1 MGTKEKSEEWK
12 KKKIL
17 KFKNLKNELK
27 KNPNE
32 KKILKLY
39 FIYIKRKRK
48 KRKLIKYNRKWRWK
62 RKWRWIKVK
71 SYRHIRKKK

>member
-1 MGTKEKSEEWK
+1 MK

-27 KNPNE
+27 KNRNE

-48 KRKLIKYNRKWRWK
+48 KRKLIKYNRK
-62 RKWRWIKVK
+62 
-71 SYRHIRKKK
+71 